1 MLELC
6 LVKVFE
12 KFLHITFENVYFSFG
27 YRQCLMG
34 TIQQGAYYLQAIYI
48 HRATGMVHNVNGT

>member
-6 LVKVFE
+6 LLEVFE

-27 YRQCLMG
+27 YLHCLMG
-34 TIQQGAYYLQAIYI
+34 TIQQETYYLTMLYI
-48 HRATGMVHNVNGT
+48 STGMVHNVNCT